1 MPRHWLAISASTCE
15 AEETMNRK
23 SLLLGIVFF
32 VGATM
37 TGPVLADY
45 PEKPVTLICW
55 SSAGSGH
62 DLMARMIAKVGEKY
76 LGEPIVVVNKQGGSG
91 RVAMSYVLNQKPD
104 GHVLM
109 TNTRSMTLRFREAN
123 ARLSIDN
130 FRYIGRVVR
139 DPFVIVVNED
149 SPFRTID
156 ELFEHARAN
165 PNEVTIGGYS
175 TRSIDESLVEEV
187 EAAAAIDLN
196 YIPYRGGKEPV
207 VAVLGGHID
216 VALANPSEMITNY
229 QAGNL
234 RVLALVT
241 EERFQP
247 FEDVPTLTERGYPV
261 APDYWRGVMAAKDV
275 PDAVV
280 EKWDEVL
287 EQVVADPEFKEF
299 LVNANMYDGYLPS
312 EEFTALV
319 RQQSGM

>member
-1 MPRHWLAISASTCE
+1 MNHKTRLLAIAFL
-15 AEETMNRK
+15 A
-23 SLLLGIVFF
+23 
-32 VGATM
+32 GAVM
-37 TGPVLADY
+37 TAPVLADY
-45 PEKPVTLICW
+45 PEKPVTLVCW

-91 RVAMSYVLNQKPD
+91 RVAMSYVLNQRPD

-109 TNTRSMTLRFREAN
+109 TNTRSMTLRFGEAN
-123 ARLSIDN
+123 ARFSIDD
-130 FRYIGRVVR
+130 FRYISRVVS

-149 SPFRTID
+149 SPFQTID
-156 ELFEHARAN
+156 GLFEHGRAT

-175 TRSIDESLVEEV
+175 TQSVDESLVEEL
-187 EAAAAIDLN
+187 EAAAEIALN

-234 RVLALVT
+234 RVLALAS
-241 EERFQP
+241 EERFPP
-247 FEDVPTLTERGYPV
+247 FQDVPTLTERGYPV
-261 APDYWRGVMAAKDV
+261 APDYWRGIMAARDV

-280 EKWDEVL
+280 DKWSAVL
-287 EQVVADPEFKEF
+287 EQVVQDPEFQAF
-299 LVNANMYDGYLPS
+299 LDNANMYDGYLPAR
-312 EEFTALV
+312 EFGALV
-319 RQQSGM
+319 RRQSGL

>member
-1 MPRHWLAISASTCE
+1 
-15 AEETMNRK
+15 MNRK
-23 SLLLGIVFF
+23 TLLLGIVCLA
-32 VGATM
+32 GAAM

-130 FRYIGRVVR
+130 FRYISRVVR
-139 DPFVIVVNED
+139 DPFVIVVNKD

-156 ELFEHARAN
+156 ELFAHARAN

-175 TRSIDESLVEEV
+175 TRSVDESLVEEL
-187 EAAAAIDLN
+187 EAAAEIELN

-229 QAGNL
+229 QVGNL
-234 RVLALVT
+234 RVLALAS
-241 EERFQP
+241 EERFPP

-280 EKWDEVL
+280 DKWNAVL
-287 EQVVADPEFKEF
+287 EQVVADPEFQEF
-299 LVNANMYDGYLPS
+299 LDNANMYDGYMPS
-312 EEFTALV
+312 EEFTELV
-319 RQQSGM
+319 RRQTGI

>member
-1 MPRHWLAISASTCE
+1 MK
-15 AEETMNRK
+15 RK
-23 SLLLGIVFF
+23 TLLLGIVCLA
-32 VGATM
+32 GAAM

-130 FRYIGRVVR
+130 FRYISRIVR

-156 ELFEHARAN
+156 ELFAHARAN

-175 TRSIDESLVEEV
+175 TRSVDESLVEEL
-187 EAAAAIDLN
+187 EAAAEIELN

-234 RVLALVT
+234 RVLALAS
-241 EERFQP
+241 EERFPP

-280 EKWDEVL
+280 EKWNAVL
-287 EQVVADPEFKEF
+287 EQVVADPEFQEF
-299 LVNANMYDGYLPS
+299 LDNANMYDGYMPS
-312 EEFTALV
+312 EEFTELV
-319 RQQSGM
+319 RRQTGI

>member
-1 MPRHWLAISASTCE
+1 MK
-15 AEETMNRK
+15 RK
-23 SLLLGIVFF
+23 TLLLGIVCLA
-32 VGATM
+32 GAAM

-130 FRYIGRVVR
+130 FRYISRIVR

-156 ELFEHARAN
+156 ELFAHARAN

-175 TRSIDESLVEEV
+175 TRSVDESLVEEL
-187 EAAAAIDLN
+187 EAAAEIELN

-234 RVLALVT
+234 RVLALAS
-241 EERFQP
+241 EERFPP

-280 EKWDEVL
+280 EKWNAVL
-287 EQVVADPEFKEF
+287 KQVVADPEFQEF
-299 LVNANMYDGYLPS
+299 LDNANMYDGYMPS
-312 EEFTALV
+312 EEFTELV
-319 RQQSGM
+319 RRQTGI

>member
-1 MPRHWLAISASTCE
+1 
-15 AEETMNRK
+15 MNRK
-23 SLLLGIVFF
+23 TLLLGIVFLA
-32 VGATM
+32 GAAM

-91 RVAMSYVLNQKPD
+91 RVAMSYVLNQRPD

-109 TNTRSMTLRFREAN
+109 TNTRSMTLRFRDAN
-123 ARLSIDN
+123 ARHSIDD
-130 FRYIGRVVR
+130 FQYIGRVVS

-149 SPFRTID
+149 SPFQTID

-165 PNEVTIGGYS
+165 PNEVTFGGYS
-175 TRSIDESLVEEV
+175 TRSVDESVVEEL
-187 EAAAAIDLN
+187 EAAADVEFN

-216 VALANPSEMITNY
+216 VALANPSEMIANY
-229 QAGNL
+229 EAGSL
-234 RVLALVT
+234 RALAVVT
-241 EERFQP
+241 EERFPP

-261 APDYWRGVMAAKDV
+261 APDYWRGLMAAKDV

-280 EKWDEVL
+280 EKWNEVL
-287 EQVVADPEFKEF
+287 AQVVADPEFEQF
-299 LVNANMYDGYLPS
+299 LDNANMYNGYMPG
-312 EEFTALV
+312 EEFTELV
-319 RQQSGM
+319 RRQSGK

>member
-1 MPRHWLAISASTCE
+1 MK
-15 AEETMNRK
+15 RK
-23 SLLLGIVFF
+23 TLLLGIVCLA
-32 VGATM
+32 GAAM

-130 FRYIGRVVR
+130 FRYISRVVR
-139 DPFVIVVNED
+139 DPFVIVVNKD

-156 ELFEHARAN
+156 ELFAHARAN

-175 TRSIDESLVEEV
+175 TRSVDESLVEEL
-187 EAAAAIDLN
+187 EAAAEIELN

-234 RVLALVT
+234 RVLALAS
-241 EERFQP
+241 EERFPP

-280 EKWDEVL
+280 EKWNAVL
-287 EQVVADPEFKEF
+287 EQVVADPEFQEF
-299 LVNANMYDGYLPS
+299 LDNANMYDGYMPS
-312 EEFTALV
+312 EEFTELV
-319 RQQSGM
+319 RRQTGI

>member
-1 MPRHWLAISASTCE
+1 MK
-15 AEETMNRK
+15 RK
-23 SLLLGIVFF
+23 TLLLGIVCLA
-32 VGATM
+32 GAAM

-130 FRYIGRVVR
+130 FRYISRVVR
-139 DPFVIVVNED
+139 DPFVIVVNKD

-156 ELFEHARAN
+156 ELFAHARAN

-175 TRSIDESLVEEV
+175 TRSVDESLVEEL
-187 EAAAAIDLN
+187 EAAAEIELN

-229 QAGNL
+229 QVGNL
-234 RVLALVT
+234 RVLALAS
-241 EERFQP
+241 EERFPP

-280 EKWDEVL
+280 DKWNAVL
-287 EQVVADPEFKEF
+287 EQVVADPEFQEF
-299 LVNANMYDGYLPS
+299 LDNANMYDGYMPS
-312 EEFTALV
+312 EEFTELV
-319 RQQSGM
+319 RRQTGI

>member
-1 MPRHWLAISASTCE
+1 MNHKTRLLAIAFL
-15 AEETMNRK
+15 A
-23 SLLLGIVFF
+23 
-32 VGATM
+32 GAVM
-37 TGPVLADY
+37 TAPVLADY
-45 PEKPVTLICW
+45 PEKPVTLVCW

-91 RVAMSYVLNQKPD
+91 RVAMSYVLNQRPD

-109 TNTRSMTLRFREAN
+109 TNTRSMTLRFGEAN
-123 ARLSIDN
+123 ARFSIDD
-130 FRYIGRVVR
+130 FRYISRVVS

-149 SPFRTID
+149 SPFQTID
-156 ELFEHARAN
+156 ELFEHVRAN

-175 TRSIDESLVEEV
+175 TQSVDESLVEEL
-187 EAAAAIDLN
+187 EAAAEIALN

-234 RVLALVT
+234 RVLALAS
-241 EERFQP
+241 EERFPP
-247 FEDVPTLTERGYPV
+247 FQDVPTLTERGYPV
-261 APDYWRGVMAAKDV
+261 APDYWRGIMAARDV

-280 EKWDEVL
+280 DKWSAVL
-287 EQVVADPEFKEF
+287 EQVVQDPEFQSF
-299 LVNANMYDGYLPS
+299 LDNANMYDGYLPAR
-312 EEFTALV
+312 EFGALV
-319 RQQSGM
+319 RRQSGL

>member
-207 VAVLGGHID
+207 VAVLGG
-216 VALANPSEMITNY
+216 
-229 QAGNL
+229 L

>member
-1 MPRHWLAISASTCE
+1 
-15 AEETMNRK
+15 MNRK
-23 SLLLGIVFF
+23 TLLLGIVFLA
-32 VGATM
+32 GAAM

-91 RVAMSYVLNQKPD
+91 RVAMSYVLNQRPD

-109 TNTRSMTLRFREAN
+109 TNTRSMTLRFRDAN
-123 ARLSIDN
+123 ARHSIDD
-130 FRYIGRVVR
+130 FKYIGRVVS
-139 DPFVIVVNED
+139 DPFVIVVNKD
-149 SPFRTID
+149 SPFQTID
-156 ELFEHARAN
+156 ELFAHTRAN
-165 PNEVTIGGYS
+165 PNEVTFGGYS
-175 TRSIDESLVEEV
+175 TRSVDESVVEEL
-187 EAAAAIDLN
+187 EAAAKVEFN

-216 VALANPSEMITNY
+216 VALANPSEMIANY
-229 QAGNL
+229 EAGSL
-234 RVLALVT
+234 RALAVVT
-241 EERFQP
+241 EERFPP

-261 APDYWRGVMAAKDV
+261 APDYWRGLMAAKDV

-280 EKWDEVL
+280 EKWNEVL
-287 EQVVADPEFKEF
+287 AQVVADPEFEEF
-299 LVNANMYDGYLPS
+299 LDNANMYNGYMPG

-319 RQQSGM
+319 RRQSGM